1 MATVA
6 RGGGG
11 GGGSRGGRGRGGGAN
26 VWRGSSTRGGLKR
39 ASSDSMDKAVPA
51 SGAKKRG
58 GGAPSGSGSGGSK
71 ARSNAHEVDEDGK
84 PKK

>member
-11 GGGSRGGRGRGGGAN
+11 GTRGGRGRGGGAN
-26 VWRGSSTRGGLKR
+26 VWRGSSTRGGLNG

-51 SGAKKRG
+51 FGAKKRG
-58 GGAPSGSGSGGSK
+58 GGAPSGSGGSK
-71 ARSNAHEVDEDGK
+71 ARNNAHEVDEDGK